1 VPPPSMASAVH
12 PQPRPPSLGT
22 VQDAYV
28 RGRKPGIDRMLVM
41 ILILLCAPGM
51 ALIAVIIRIALRRP
65 FPTVNPVWG
74 STEPFSS

>member
-1 VPPPSMASAVH
+1 MQNHSGRESVPPPSMASAVH

-28 RGRKPGIDRMLVM
+28 RIWKPGIDRMLVM

-51 ALIAVIIRIALRRP
+51 VLIAVIIRIALRRP
-65 FPTVNPVWG
+65 FPTFNPV
-74 STEPFSS
+74 